1 MRLDEEARSMDCP
14 EGVTSLRLTAGDNP
28 SWGTPRA
35 AVLAGKWN
43 APSRLLD
50 NCKLLSGSHFSMT
63 SVQTAEPAGE
73 SLARSSCCSGSTV
86 TGAVAPTRH
95 VDGTFD

>member
-1 MRLDEEARSMDCP
+1 MECP

-28 SWGTPRA
+28 SLGTPRA

-43 APSRLLD
+43 TTTRLPD
-50 NCKLLSGSHFSMT
+50 NRKLLSGNYFSIE
-63 SVQTAEPAGE
+63 SSQTAEPAGE
-73 SLARSSCCSGSTV
+73 SLARSLCGSGSTV
-86 TGAVAPTRH
+86 AGAVAPTRH